1 MGCVCVKNNVTFDW
15 LEEAVPPDSSGD
27 PSHPL
32 LALILTPTRE
42 LAIQVNNHIKAVAKY
57 TDVKVISFINIGNI
71 PEIILELNIHMY
83 FTFICLTTTC
93 VF

>member
-42 LAIQVNNHIKAVAKY
+42 LAIQVNNHIKAAAKY

-71 PEIILELNIHMY
+71 PEIILELNIY
-83 FTFICLTTTC
+83 VSLQLR
-93 VF
+93 VQN